1 LDWENGVPVVLIDAG
16 LFDSRVERM
25 VEYLC
30 SAPLSP
36 LFEVAE
42 KLLSKPEKPEWILK
56 DVMR

>member
-1 LDWENGVPVVLIDAG
+1 MVLIDAG